1 MRAPYENRGC
11 RNPDLTRPA
20 VALSHTGCA
29 DRMLMKDANVGSAS
43 QLSSYEKSPYSIDPR
58 LTYHWSNE
66 TAPKGGLCVMGVSKA
81 CRIWL
86 AAALC
91 VAWAPN
97 LSAQTITTQQ
107 LDSAQLF
114 ALADAA
120 RDRGDYPTAETAYRA
135 LMSDPNLDLRLEAR
149 FRLALMLADLEHRP
163 REAAVELRHILDE
176 KPGATRVRLELAR
189 LYTQMGDLRSARRE
203 LRAVQTS
210 KLPPDVE
217 RMVRFYANA
226 LVARKRTGA
235 SIEVSFA
242 PDTNINRATRSDT
255 LGTVLGD
262 FTLNNDARAQ
272 SGLGGMVRAQAY
284 TRFGLTRHARM
295 LLRVSGNGSFYGRS
309 EFNDAAL
316 SVQAGPE
323 IVSGTDRLS
332 IAAGPTLRW
341 YGQSLYSLSC
351 AASGDYLHPVGKRGQ
366 LLVSGAVS
374 QVDNRRNDL
383 QDGTALS
390 LTFGVDRSFST
401 RFGGGISVTGARTLA
416 HDPGYSDA
424 TAVISAYLYREAGR
438 TSLVAGASYSHLE
451 ADERL
456 FLYPERRRD
465 DRFSASVSATLRAL
479 TFHTFSPFV
488 RVTAERNRSTVGIYR
503 YSRVAGQFGLTS
515 AF

>member
-1 MRAPYENRGC
+1 M
-11 RNPDLTRPA
+11 
-20 VALSHTGCA
+20 
-29 DRMLMKDANVGSAS
+29 
-43 QLSSYEKSPYSIDPR
+43 
-58 LTYHWSNE
+58 
-66 TAPKGGLCVMGVSKA
+66 GGVQT
-81 CRIWL
+81 CRIWM
-86 AAALC
+86 ATAFC

-97 LSAQTITTQQ
+97 LAAQTIATRQ
-107 LDSAQLF
+107 LDTAQLF

-120 RDRGDYPTAETAYRA
+120 RDRGDYQTAETAYRA
-135 LMSDPNLDLRLEAR
+135 LTSDPDLDMRLEAR

-163 REAAVELRHILDE
+163 REAAVELRRILDE
-176 KPGATRVRLELAR
+176 KPDATRVRLELAR
-189 LYTQMGDLRSARRE
+189 LYTQIGDLRSARRE
-203 LRAVQTS
+203 LRAVQAS

-262 FTLNNDARAQ
+262 FTLNDDARAQ

-284 TRFGLTRHARM
+284 TRFGLTRHSRM
-295 LLRVSGNGSFYGRS
+295 LVRASSNGSFYGRS
-309 EFNDAAL
+309 EFNDVAL
-316 SVQAGPE
+316 AVQMGPE
-323 IVSGTDRLS
+323 IVSGADRLS
-332 IAAGPTLRW
+332 IAGGPTLRW
-341 YGQSLYSLSC
+341 YGQSLYNLSYG
-351 AASGDYLHPVGKRGQ
+351 ANGDFLHPVGKRGQ
-366 LLVSGAVS
+366 ILVSAAVS
-374 QVDNRRNDL
+374 KVDNRRNDL
-383 QDGTALS
+383 QDGSAFS
-390 LTFGVDRSFST
+390 LTFGVDRSFSA

-416 HDPGYSDA
+416 RDPGYSDA
-424 TAVISAYLYREAGR
+424 TGMVSAFLFREAGR

-503 YSRVAGQFGLTS
+503 YSRLAGQFGLTS